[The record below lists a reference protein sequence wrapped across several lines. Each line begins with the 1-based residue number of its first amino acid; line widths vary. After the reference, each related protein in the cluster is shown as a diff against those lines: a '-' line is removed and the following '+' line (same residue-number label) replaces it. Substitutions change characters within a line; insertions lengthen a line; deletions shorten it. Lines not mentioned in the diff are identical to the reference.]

1 MAISQNQISV
11 GTAATSLGLSYQME
25 HTVSIHNMDNTDRV
39 YLGGSNVTTSNGF
52 ALDKGIIIT
61 VTLPA
66 GDNLFAISTKTGHI
80 VGVLQPKPNA

>member
-1 MAISQNQISV
+1 MTISHSQISV
-11 GTAATSLGLSYQME
+11 GTVATSLELSYQME

-39 YLGGSNVTTSNGF
+39 YLGGSAVTTTNGF

-66 GDNLFAISTKTGHI
+66 GDNLFAVSSKSGH
-80 VGVLQPKPNA
+80 VVAVLQPKPNA